1 MLKQIFLLSAAAA
14 ALAAAPSVAAQG
26 YQQQGQ
32 QATMTGPNGEVV
44 TVRPTVKMRRFYM
57 PRDAV
62 REVSGEYLME
72 DGRTAVI
79 TDRARTLTIDFDN
92 RRTQLE
98 AVGSYVFQ
106 SAADDMTLVYTKDGL
121 GDDMIVLSYIPLS
134 RTASTGEPPKR
145 ILLSSR

>member
-14 ALAAAPSVAAQG
+14 TLAAAPTAAAQD
-26 YQQQGQ
+26 YRQQGQ
-32 QATMTGPNGEVV
+32 QASTGPSGDVV
-44 TVRPTVKMRRFYM
+44 TVRPTVQMRRFYM

-62 REVSGEYLME
+62 REVNGEYLME

-79 TDRARTLTIDFDN
+79 TNRNRTLTIDFDN

-134 RTASTGEPPKR
+134 QTASTGEPPKR

>member
-32 QATMTGPNGEVV
+32 QATGPNGEVV
-44 TVRPTVKMRRFYM
+44 TVRPSGQAMRRFYM

-72 DGRTAVI
+72 DGRTAKI
-79 TDRARTLTIDFDN
+79 TDKARTLTIDFDN

-98 AVGSYVFQ
+98 AVGAYVFQ

-134 RTASTGEPPKR
+134 QTASAGTPQR
-145 ILLSSR
+145 VLLSSR

>member
-32 QATMTGPNGEVV
+32 QATTGPNGEVV

-72 DGRTAVI
+72 DGRIAKI
-79 TDRARTLTIDFDN
+79 TDKARTLTIDFDN

-106 SAADDMTLVYTKDGL
+106 SAADDMTLVYTQDGL

-134 RTASTGEPPKR
+134 QTASAGGTQR

>member
-14 ALAAAPSVAAQG
+14 ALAAAPSAAAQS
-26 YQQQGQ
+26 YQQQDQ
-32 QATMTGPNGEVV
+32 QTITGRNGEVV
-44 TVRPTVKMRRFYM
+44 TVRPSGQTMRRFYM

-72 DGRTAVI
+72 DGRTAKI
-79 TDRARTLTIDFDN
+79 TDRARTLTIEFDN
-92 RRTQLE
+92 RRTELE

-106 SAADDMTLVYTKDGL
+106 SAADDMTLVYTRDGL

-134 RTASTGEPPKR
+134 QTASAGAPKR

>member
-14 ALAAAPSVAAQG
+14 ALAAAPSVPAQG

-32 QATMTGPNGEVV
+32 QATATPGAEVV
-44 TVRPTVKMRRFYM
+44 TVRPAGQAMRRFYM
-57 PRDAV
+57 SRDAV

-72 DGRTAVI
+72 DGRTARI
-79 TDRARTLTIDFDN
+79 SDKARTLTVDFDN

-106 SAADDMTLVYTKDGL
+106 SAGDDMTLVYTKDSL
-121 GDDMIVLSYIPLS
+121 GDDIIVLSYIPLS
-134 RTASTGEPPKR
+134 QTASAGAQQR
-145 ILLSSR
+145 VFLSSR